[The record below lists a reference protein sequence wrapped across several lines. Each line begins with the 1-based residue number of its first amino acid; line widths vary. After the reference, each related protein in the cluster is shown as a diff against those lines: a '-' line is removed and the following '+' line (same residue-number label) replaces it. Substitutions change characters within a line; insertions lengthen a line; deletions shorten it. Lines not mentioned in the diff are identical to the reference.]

1 MWPGERRCPRVPLCV
16 SSATTV
22 SSVQNVRECLR
33 AAHCALC
40 VMVCVGLL
48 CVHVLVCPRLSFP
61 MCMVSLIWLV
71 ALRCVCVA
79 SEMNGV
85 GQLGMTPIL
94 PLPLPL
100 PLLAAPAT
108 LRLRDVHVFEPTPC
122 VCHPSRNSHSSTHLS
137 HPYTTTRTPL
147 APLAPRYTTTIYT
160 PLAPTRCPTG
170 CPTRCPIRYRR
181 AVFSTRATRPR

>member
-1 MWPGERRCPRVPLCV
+1 MTMGERGDEGRGSGVQGSATSAACVWPGERRCPRVPLCV

-48 CVHVLVCPRLSFP
+48 CVHVLVCPRLSSP

-71 ALRCVCVA
+71 ALRCVCVV

-85 GQLGMTPIL
+85 GQLGMTFDSTEESFGGL
-94 PLPLPL
+94 GFG
-100 PLLAAPAT
+100 
-108 LRLRDVHVFEPTPC
+108 FEPFVKVQESYVAVVKTGGF
-122 VCHPSRNSHSSTHLS
+122 VEHSIL
-137 HPYTTTRTPL
+137 
-147 APLAPRYTTTIYT
+147 
-160 PLAPTRCPTG
+160 
-170 CPTRCPIRYRR
+170 
-181 AVFSTRATRPR
+181 